1 MTMQPDLFP
10 EKAGFIPARPERS
23 TQGSGIRERSGP
35 SFDETLRRQAQSPA
49 EKRTSN
55 QPRQS
60 QHQQDLKPNK
70 QILPTNKGH
79 TEPYKLNELKRPMR
93 AWGHNLK
100 KESGDFN
107 DYPAL
112 AFLSGQL
119 TQDQSHLLPK
129 IVSENPFITEAL
141 SQNLQ
146 GFFENEKPL
155 GDIANSLG
163 IGASLE
169 KISSDLGINPD
180 TSISPGKFFKLLGID
195 PSRVMAELSILKQN
209 LPLGGLSRFMSAGK
223 NQQPDPSSEASGTSM
238 TDRISHGSKKI
249 IHGATNLSSQ
259 NNLSQPTTPDSETGL
274 RNPKNPVNLAD
285 SVGAEPQIAD
295 HHFGNKMPQLSQ
307 LNSDTGIKNNQQ
319 NIIHGLQQSA
329 PLSSEPGLTSDL
341 QLNTSPFKPDTR
353 LIQESG
359 HQNPLNP
366 MVSDQN
372 HPLFHSQ
379 NVSPWS
385 ALKPEQNTHTDPVP
399 SDASTLTK
407 ESGAPGIQRGLS
419 LKNEPEE
426 LSLTRDSSETSLNTS
441 LLSQT
446 RPGTFNPAEATEQK
460 PFRYQNDDP
469 NLRDPQ
475 FFKPERVISETGMQQ
490 PVTVAGLTNKLIPT
504 DQPHP
509 ESEPKDLRP
518 EPVSPGHRLISG
530 RESIQ
535 TLNQQNANQLHRAA
549 NHLYGKV
556 LGKQAEARPR
566 TGMPESLSIE
576 DENHKNL
583 LSAKKE
589 AFIPAAASE
598 TLSQEPGLKE
608 PSDQQLNQAD
618 NSMNEASQSSGTDQ
632 RAETIDQIRSRILLL
647 NSNGGGFAKLDIPGS
662 GQGYA
667 SLGVQVEGS
676 DVKLKMLSSGD
687 QLQQL
692 LGQDLSSLKESLA
705 SQKLILSETGLQ
717 ADTRENPQNMHQ
729 GRDQLNSGF
738 QNQRDNYQQQQAS
751 FLPEFDPETL
761 MPADRRIQDKPLITG
776 YPQFQ
781 SGNRQIEL
789 QI

>member
-49 EKRTSN
+49 EKRALN
-55 QPRQS
+55 EPRQS
-60 QHQQDLKPNK
+60 QRQQDLKLDK
-70 QILPTNKGH
+70 QILPTDKRH
-79 TEPYKLNELKRPMR
+79 TESHKLSDLKRPMR

-129 IVSENPFITEAL
+129 IVSESPFIAEAL

-146 GFFENEKPL
+146 GFFEDEKPL

-223 NQQPDPSSEASGTSM
+223 DQQPDPSSETSGTSM
-238 TDRISHGSKKI
+238 TDRFNHGSKKI

-259 NNLSQPTTPDSETGL
+259 NSLSQPTTPDSETGL

-285 SVGAEPQIAD
+285 SVGARPQIAD
-295 HHFGNKMPQLSQ
+295 NRFGNKMPQLSQ
-307 LNSDTGIKNNQQ
+307 LNSDTGIKTTQQ
-319 NIIHGLQQSA
+319 ASHNLQQ
-329 PLSSEPGLTSDL
+329 PVFLSSEPKLTSDP
-341 QLNTSPFKPDTR
+341 QLNTTPFKPDTALR
-353 LIQESG
+353 QESG
-359 HQNPLNP
+359 HKNPLNAKI
-366 MVSDQN
+366 SDQN
-372 HPLFHSQ
+372 HSLFQAQSD
-379 NVSPWS
+379 SPWS
-385 ALKPEQNTHTDPVP
+385 ALKPKQNTHTDPIP
-399 SDASTLTK
+399 SDAFTLTK
-407 ESGAPGIQRGLS
+407 ESGAHGIQQGLS

-446 RPGTFNPAEATEQK
+446 RSGTFNPTEATEQK
-460 PFRYQNDDP
+460 PFRYQNDDL

-475 FFKPERVISETGMQQ
+475 FFKPEQVISETGIQQ
-490 PVTVAGLTNKLIPT
+490 PVTVAGITNKRIPT

-509 ESEPKDLRP
+509 EPEPKDLIP

-535 TLNQQNANQLHRAA
+535 TRNQQNTNHLHRAA

-556 LGKQAEARPR
+556 LGKQTEAQVRA
-566 TGMPESLSIE
+566 GMPESLSTE
-576 DENHKNL
+576 DKNHRSL
-583 LSAKKE
+583 PSDKKA

-598 TLSQEPGLKE
+598 TLSLEPGLKDH
-608 PSDQQLNQAD
+608 SDQQLIQAD
-618 NSMNEASQSSGTDQ
+618 NSMNETSQSQGTDQ
-632 RAETIDQIRSRILLL
+632 RAETIDQIRSKILLL
-647 NSNGGGFAKLDIPGS
+647 NKNGGGFAKLDIPGS

-705 SQKLILSETGLQ
+705 SQKLILSESGLQ

-738 QNQRDNYQQQQAS
+738 QNQRDDYQQQQAS
-751 FLPEFDPETL
+751 FLPEFDSETL
-761 MPADRRIQDKPLITG
+761 MSADRRIQNKPLITG